1 VAAASAT
8 PASRKAPGH
17 HVSRY
22 RYSRWD
28 GSQLLPPF
36 DADDVLDAMSDDVL
50 AEGDIRRALQR
61 LMQRGM
67 RGTRGGDVPG
77 LRRMVDRLRERRQAE
92 LEQSH
97 LDGVLDGLT
106 ERLEKILA
114 QERAGID
121 RRLHDAGQAALDAP
135 PGEMQDRARMAEQV
149 LQRAAQQRLDRL
161 DALPPGLAGRLHGL
175 RDYEF
180 MDSGARDAF
189 NALTDELRQQ
199 LMQTYFQ
206 GLKEGVSGVTPE
218 DLDGVRQMVR
228 DLNALLEKHAS
239 GADTR
244 ADFDAFMAQ
253 HGRYFPP
260 GIRSVEELV
269 DHLHRQ
275 ASQMA
280 SLLAGMSPQMREELQ
295 QMMDDLLRDDRLRW
309 DMARLAGNLQAMRP
323 EVPFGDP
330 YPFSGDEPMGLVD
343 ALAAIDRQQQYDEME
358 EQLLGARDPDGLD
371 RLDADLLRDLGGDE
385 AADDLDQ
392 LREITRALEEAGYL
406 ERDGGRLELTPRA
419 ARKLGMRALTDIF
432 SRLRRESL
440 GGHPLPSAGGGG
452 EPADETKRWEHGD
465 AFAVDLNR
473 TLFNA
478 MARGGPGMPVQLAA
492 DDFEVRRHEE
502 TTVSSTVLL
511 LDMSRSMLLRGCS
524 TAAKRVAMALHTLI
538 HTRYPRDR
546 LFVVGFAYYARQ
558 IKPEA
563 IATLSPYEF
572 EYGTNLQHALM
583 IARQLL
589 GRRSGGNKEI
599 VVITDGEP
607 TAHIANGQVE
617 FAYPPTSRTMQ
628 STLREVG
635 RATREGIVINTF
647 MLERSRYLSDFVDL
661 MSRINRG
668 RAFYVEPEHLGEY
681 VLVDYV
687 NKKTKR
693 VA

>member
-1 VAAASAT
+1 MSL
-8 PASRKAPGH
+8 
-17 HVSRY
+17 Y

-28 GSQLLPPF
+28 GSQQLPPF
-36 DADDVLDAMSDDVL
+36 DADDVLDALSEDIL
-50 AEGDIRRALQR
+50 AEGDVRRALQR
-61 LMQRGM
+61 LMQRGL

-77 LRRMVDRLRERRQAE
+77 LRRIVDRLRERRQAE
-92 LEQSH
+92 LERTH
-97 LDGVLDGLT
+97 LDGVLDQLV
-106 ERLEKILA
+106 ERLDRIVE
-114 QERAGID
+114 QERAGIE
-121 RRLHDAGQAALDAP
+121 RRLRDAERAALDAA
-135 PGEMQDRARMAEQV
+135 PGEAQDRARMAEQV
-149 LQRAAQQRLDRL
+149 LSRAAQQRRDRL
-161 DALPPGLAGRLHGL
+161 DALPPDLAGRLHGL

-180 MDSGARDAF
+180 MDPPARDAF

-199 LMQTYFQ
+199 LLQTYFQ
-206 GLKEGVSGVTPE
+206 GLKEGVAGLSPD

-244 ADFDAFMAQ
+244 ADFDAFMAR
-253 HGRYFPP
+253 HGGYFPQ
-260 GIRSVEELV
+260 GIENVDQLI

-280 SLLAGMSPQMREELQ
+280 SLLASMSPEMRSELQ
-295 QMMDDLLRDDRLRW
+295 QLMDDLLRDDRLRW
-309 DMARLAGNLQAMRP
+309 DMARLAGNLQSLRP
-323 EVPFGDP
+323 QSPFGEP

-343 ALAAIDRQQQYDEME
+343 ALAAIDRQQQYDALE
-358 EQLLGARDPDGLD
+358 EELLGAREPDALD
-371 RLDADLLRDLGGDE
+371 RIDEALLRDLAGDD
-385 AADDLDQ
+385 ATDDLDQ
-392 LREITRALEEAGYL
+392 LRELTRALEEAGYL
-406 ERDGGRLELTPRA
+406 EREGGRLDLTPRA

-440 GGHPLPSAGGGG
+440 GGHPLPAAGSGG
-452 EPADETKRWEHGD
+452 ERTDETKRYEHGD
-465 AFAVDLNR
+465 PFAVDLNR

-478 MARGGPGMPVQLAA
+478 MARSGPGTPVRLSP
-492 DDFEVRRHEE
+492 DDFEVHRSEE
-502 TTVSSTVLL
+502 ATVSSTVLL

-538 HTRYPRDR
+538 HTKYPRDR
-546 LFVVGFAYYARQ
+546 LYVVGFAYYARQ

-572 EYGTNLQHALM
+572 EYGTNLQHALL

-589 GRRSGGNKEI
+589 GRRTGGNKEI

-607 TAHIANGQVE
+607 TAHISNGQVE
-617 FAYPPTSRTMQ
+617 FAYPPTVRTMQ

-647 MLERSRYLSDFVDL
+647 MLERSRYLSEFVDL

-687 NKKTKR
+687 SKKRKR

>member
-1 VAAASAT
+1 MSL
-8 PASRKAPGH
+8 
-17 HVSRY
+17 Y

-28 GSQLLPPF
+28 GSQQLPPF
-36 DADDVLDAMSDDVL
+36 DADDVLDALSEDIL
-50 AEGDIRRALQR
+50 AEGDVRRALQR
-61 LMQRGM
+61 LMQRGL

-77 LRRMVDRLRERRQAE
+77 LRRIVDRLRERRQAE
-92 LEQSH
+92 LERAH
-97 LDGVLDGLT
+97 LDGVLDDLA
-106 ERLEKILA
+106 ERLDRIVE
-114 QERAGID
+114 QERGGIE
-121 RRLHDAGQAALDAP
+121 RRLRDAERAALDAA
-135 PGEMQDRARMAEQV
+135 PGDDQERARMAEQV
-149 LQRAAQQRLDRL
+149 LGRAAQQRRDRL
-161 DALPPGLAGRLHGL
+161 DALSPNLAGRLHGL

-180 MDSGARDAF
+180 MDPGARDAF
-189 NALTDELRQQ
+189 NALTDELRRQ

-206 GLKEGVSGVTPE
+206 GLKEGVAGLSPE

-228 DLNALLEKHAS
+228 DLNALLEKHVS

-244 ADFDAFMAQ
+244 ADFEAFMAK
-253 HGRYFPP
+253 HGGYFPP
-260 GIRSVEELV
+260 GIGSVDQLI

-280 SLLAGMSPQMREELQ
+280 SLLASMSPEMRSELQ
-295 QMMDDLLRDDRLRW
+295 QLMDDLLRDDRLRW
-309 DMARLAGNLQAMRP
+309 DMARLADNLQSLRP
-323 EVPFGDP
+323 QSPFGEP

-343 ALAAIDRQQQYDEME
+343 ALAAIDRQQQYDALEDE
-358 EQLLGARDPDGLD
+358 LLGAREPEALD
-371 RLDADLLRDLGGDE
+371 RIDEALLRDLAGDD
-385 AADDLDQ
+385 ATDDLDQ
-392 LREITRALEEAGYL
+392 LRELTRALEEAGYL
-406 ERDGGRLELTPRA
+406 EREGGRLDLTPRA

-440 GGHPLPSAGGGG
+440 GGHPLPAAGAGG
-452 EPADETKRWEHGD
+452 ERTDETKRYEHGD
-465 AFAVDLNR
+465 TFAVDLNR

-478 MARGGPGMPVQLAA
+478 MARSGAGTPVQLSA
-492 DDFEVRRHEE
+492 DDFEVHRTEE
-502 TTVSSTVLL
+502 ATVSSTVLL

-538 HTRYPRDR
+538 HTKYPRDR
-546 LFVVGFAYYARQ
+546 LYVVGFAYYARQ

-572 EYGTNLQHALM
+572 EYGTNLQHALL

-589 GRRSGGNKEI
+589 GRRTGGNKEI

-617 FAYPPTSRTMQ
+617 FAYPPTVRTMQ

-647 MLERSRYLSDFVDL
+647 MLERSRYLSEFVDL
-661 MSRINRG
+661 MSRINHG

-687 NKKTKR
+687 SKKRKR

>member
-1 VAAASAT
+1 MSL
-8 PASRKAPGH
+8 
-17 HVSRY
+17 Y

-28 GSQLLPPF
+28 GSQQLPPF
-36 DADDVLDAMSDDVL
+36 DADDVLDALSEDIL
-50 AEGDIRRALQR
+50 AEGDVRRALQR
-61 LMQRGM
+61 LMQRGL

-77 LRRMVDRLRERRQAE
+77 LRRIVDRLRERRQAE
-92 LEQSH
+92 LERTH
-97 LDGVLDGLT
+97 LDGVLDQLVV
-106 ERLEKILA
+106 RLDRIVE
-114 QERAGID
+114 QERAGIE
-121 RRLHDAGQAALDAP
+121 RRLRDAERDALDAA
-135 PGEMQDRARMAEQV
+135 PGEAQDRARMAEQV
-149 LQRAAQQRLDRL
+149 LSRAAQQRRDRL
-161 DALPPGLAGRLHGL
+161 DALPPDLAGRLHGL

-180 MDSGARDAF
+180 MDPPARDAF

-199 LMQTYFQ
+199 LLQTYFQ
-206 GLKEGVSGVTPE
+206 GLKEGVAGLSPD

-244 ADFDAFMAQ
+244 ADFDAFMAR
-253 HGRYFPP
+253 HGGYFPQ
-260 GIRSVEELV
+260 GIENVDQLI

-280 SLLAGMSPQMREELQ
+280 SLLASMSPEMRSELQ
-295 QMMDDLLRDDRLRW
+295 QLMDDLLRDDRLRW
-309 DMARLAGNLQAMRP
+309 DMARLAGNLQSLRP
-323 EVPFGDP
+323 QSPFGEP

-343 ALAAIDRQQQYDEME
+343 ALAAIDRQQQYDALE
-358 EQLLGARDPDGLD
+358 EELLGAREPDALD
-371 RLDADLLRDLGGDE
+371 RIDEALLRDLAGDD
-385 AADDLDQ
+385 ATDDLDQ
-392 LREITRALEEAGYL
+392 LRELTRALEEAGYL
-406 ERDGGRLELTPRA
+406 EREGGRLDLTPRA

-440 GGHPLPSAGGGG
+440 GGHPLPAAGSGG
-452 EPADETKRWEHGD
+452 ERTDETKRYEHGD
-465 AFAVDLNR
+465 PFAVDLNR

-478 MARGGPGMPVQLAA
+478 MARSGPGTPVRLSP
-492 DDFEVRRHEE
+492 DDFEVHRSEE
-502 TTVSSTVLL
+502 ATVSSTVLL

-538 HTRYPRDR
+538 HTKYPRDR
-546 LFVVGFAYYARQ
+546 LYVVGFAYYARQ

-572 EYGTNLQHALM
+572 EYGTNLQHALL

-589 GRRSGGNKEI
+589 GRRTGGNKEI

-607 TAHIANGQVE
+607 TAHISNGQVE
-617 FAYPPTSRTMQ
+617 FAYPPTVRTMQ

-647 MLERSRYLSDFVDL
+647 MLERSRYLSEFVDL

-687 NKKTKR
+687 SKKRKR

>member
-1 VAAASAT
+1 
-8 PASRKAPGH
+8 
-17 HVSRY
+17 VSLY
-22 RYSRWD
+22 RYARWD
-28 GSQLLPPF
+28 GSQSLPPF
-36 DADDVLDAMSDDVL
+36 DADDVLEALSDDIL

-77 LRRMVDRLRERRQAE
+77 LRRIVEQLRARRAE
-92 LEQSH
+92 ELSRAN
-97 LDGVLDGLT
+97 LDGMLDELAT
-106 ERLEKILA
+106 RLDRIIE
-114 QERAGID
+114 QERAGIE
-121 RRLHDAGQAALDAP
+121 RRVAEAEQRALDAA
-135 PGEMQDRARMAEQV
+135 PGEAQDQARMAEQV
-149 LQRAAQQRLDRL
+149 LGRAAAQRRQRLDG
-161 DALPPGLAGRLHGL
+161 LPPDLAGRLAAL

-180 MDSGARDAF
+180 MDADARDAF
-189 NALTDELRQQ
+189 NALTDQLRQR
-199 LMQTYFQ
+199 LLQTYFQ
-206 GLKEGVSGVTPE
+206 GLKEGVSGVSPE
-218 DLDGVRQMVR
+218 DLDAVRAMVR
-228 DLNALLEKHAS
+228 DLNKLLEKHAQ
-239 GADTR
+239 GNDTR
-244 ADFDAFMAQ
+244 AEFIGFMAR
-253 HGRYFPP
+253 HGRLFPP
-260 GIRSVEELV
+260 GIETIDQLI

-280 SLLAGMSPQMREELQ
+280 SLLASLGPEMRAELQ
-295 QMMDDLLRDDRLRW
+295 QMMDELLRDDRLRW
-309 DMARLAGNLQAMRP
+309 DMARLAGTLQALRP
-323 EVPFGDP
+323 DRPFGEP
-330 YPFSGDEPMGLVD
+330 YPFSGDEPLGLPE
-343 ALAAIDRQQQYDEME
+343 ALAAIDRQQRFDAME
-358 EQLLGARDPDGLD
+358 EELLAARDPDALEQID
-371 RLDADLLRDLGGDE
+371 PQALQSLGGDE
-385 AADDLDQ
+385 ATNDLEQ
-392 LREITRALEEAGYL
+392 LRELTRALEEAGYL
-406 ERDGGRLELTPRA
+406 ERDDGQLALTPRA

-440 GGHPLPSAGGGG
+440 GGHPLPSAGSGG
-452 EPADETKRWEHGD
+452 EQTDETKPFEHGD
-465 AFAVDLNR
+465 PFSVDLNR

-478 MARGGPGMPVQLAA
+478 MARNGPGTPVRITA
-492 DDFEVRRHEE
+492 DDFEVHRSEE

-538 HTRYPRDR
+538 HTKYPRDR
-546 LFVVGFAYYARQ
+546 LYVVGFAYYARQ

-572 EYGTNLQHALM
+572 EYGTNLQHALI

-617 FAYPPTSRTMQ
+617 FAYPPTMRTMQ

-635 RATREGIVINTF
+635 RATRDGIVINTF
-647 MLERSRYLSDFVDL
+647 MLERSRYLSEFVDL

-668 RAFYVEPEHLGEY
+668 RAFYVEPERLGEY

-687 NKKTKR
+687 SKKRKR

>member
-1 VAAASAT
+1 MSL
-8 PASRKAPGH
+8 
-17 HVSRY
+17 Y
-22 RYSRWD
+22 RYSHWD
-28 GSQLLPPF
+28 GSQSLPPF
-36 DADDVLDAMSDDVL
+36 DADDVLDALSEDIL

-77 LRRMVDRLRERRQAE
+77 LRRIVEQLRARRAE
-92 LEQSH
+92 ELSRAH
-97 LDGVLDGLT
+97 LDGMLDDVAA
-106 ERLEKILA
+106 RLEEIIQ
-114 QERAGID
+114 QERAGIEE
-121 RRLHDAGQAALDAP
+121 RVHQAEQRALDAA
-135 PGEMQDRARMAEQV
+135 PGPDQDQARMAEQV
-149 LQRAAQQRLDRL
+149 LRRTAGQRRDRL
-161 DALPPGLAGRLHGL
+161 DALPPDLAGQLAAL
-175 RDYEF
+175 RNYDF
-180 MDSGARDAF
+180 MDADARDAF

-199 LMQTYFQ
+199 LLQTYFQ
-206 GLKEGVSGVTPE
+206 GLKEGVAGISPE
-218 DLDGVRQMVR
+218 QLDGVRAMVR
-228 DLNALLEKHAS
+228 DLNKLLEKHAAGS
-239 GADTR
+239 DTPADL
-244 ADFDAFMAQ
+244 AAFMAR
-253 HGRYFPP
+253 HGQFFPP
-260 GIRSVEELV
+260 GIETVDQLI

-280 SLLAGMSPQMREELQ
+280 SLMASLSPEMRAELQ
-295 QMMDDLLRDDRLRW
+295 QMMDELLRDDRLRW
-309 DMARLAGNLQAMRP
+309 DMARLAGALQALRP
-323 EVPFGDP
+323 DQPFGEP
-330 YPFSGDEPMGLVD
+330 YPFSGDEPLGLPE
-343 ALAAIDRQQQYDEME
+343 ALEAIGRQQQFDAME
-358 EQLLGARDPDGLD
+358 EELLAARDPDALD
-371 RLDADLLRDLGGDE
+371 QIDLDALQALGGDE
-385 AADDLDQ
+385 ATGDLDQ
-392 LREITRALEEAGYL
+392 LRALTRALEEAGYL
-406 ERDGGRLELTPRA
+406 ERDDDRLELTPRA

-440 GGHPLPSAGGGG
+440 GGHPLPSAGSGG
-452 EPADETKRWEHGD
+452 EQTDETKAFEHGD
-465 AFAVDLNR
+465 PFSVDLNR

-478 MARGGPGMPVQLAA
+478 MARNGPGTPVRIAP
-492 DDFEVRRHEE
+492 DDFEVHRSEE

-538 HTRYPRDR
+538 HTKYPRDR
-546 LFVVGFAYYARQ
+546 LYVVGFAYYARQ

-572 EYGTNLQHALM
+572 EYGTNLQHALI

-617 FAYPPTSRTMQ
+617 FAYPPTMRTMQ

-647 MLERSRYLSDFVDL
+647 MLERSRYLSEFVDL

-687 NKKTKR
+687 SKKRKR

>member
-1 VAAASAT
+1 MSL
-8 PASRKAPGH
+8 
-17 HVSRY
+17 Y

-28 GSQLLPPF
+28 GSQQLPPF
-36 DADDVLDAMSDDVL
+36 DADDVLDALSEDIL
-50 AEGDIRRALQR
+50 AEGDVRRALQR
-61 LMQRGM
+61 LMQRGL

-77 LRRMVDRLRERRQAE
+77 LRRIVDRLRERRQAE
-92 LEQSH
+92 LERTH
-97 LDGVLDGLT
+97 LDGVLDQLA
-106 ERLEKILA
+106 ERLSRIVE
-114 QERAGID
+114 QERAGIE
-121 RRLHDAGQAALDAP
+121 RRVRDAERAALDAA
-135 PGEMQDRARMAEQV
+135 PGEDQDRARMAEQV
-149 LQRAAQQRLDRL
+149 LSRAAQQRRDRL
-161 DALPPGLAGRLHGL
+161 DALPPDLAGRLHGL

-180 MDSGARDAF
+180 MDPAARDAF

-199 LMQTYFQ
+199 LLQTYFQ
-206 GLKEGVSGVTPE
+206 GLKEGVAGLSPD

-228 DLNALLEKHAS
+228 DLNALLEKHTS

-244 ADFDAFMAQ
+244 ADFDAFMSK
-253 HGRYFPP
+253 HGGYFPP
-260 GIRSVEELV
+260 GIENVDQLI

-280 SLLAGMSPQMREELQ
+280 SLLASMSPEMRSELQ
-295 QMMDDLLRDDRLRW
+295 QLMDDLLRDDRLRW
-309 DMARLAGNLQAMRP
+309 DMARLAGNLQSLRP
-323 EVPFGDP
+323 QAQFGEP

-343 ALAAIDRQQQYDEME
+343 ALAAIDRQQQYDALE
-358 EQLLGARDPDGLD
+358 EELLGAREPDALERID
-371 RLDADLLRDLGGDE
+371 ETLLRDLAGDD
-385 AADDLDQ
+385 ATDDLDQ
-392 LREITRALEEAGYL
+392 LRDLTRALEEAGYL
-406 ERDGGRLELTPRA
+406 EREGGRLDLTPRA

-440 GGHPLPSAGGGG
+440 GGHPLPAAGAGG
-452 EPADETKRWEHGD
+452 ERTDETKRYEHGD
-465 AFAVDLNR
+465 PFAIDLNR

-478 MARGGPGMPVQLAA
+478 MARNGPGTPVHLEP
-492 DDFEVRRHEE
+492 DDFEVHRTEE
-502 TTVSSTVLL
+502 GTVSSTVLL

-538 HTRYPRDR
+538 HTKYPRDR
-546 LFVVGFAYYARQ
+546 LYVVGFAYYARQ

-572 EYGTNLQHALM
+572 EYGTNLQHALL

-589 GRRSGGNKEI
+589 GRRTGGNKEI

-607 TAHIANGQVE
+607 TAHISNGQVE
-617 FAYPPTSRTMQ
+617 FAYPPTVRTMQ

-647 MLERSRYLSDFVDL
+647 MLERSRYLSEFVDL

-687 NKKTKR
+687 SKKRKR

>member
-1 VAAASAT
+1 MSL
-8 PASRKAPGH
+8 
-17 HVSRY
+17 Y

-28 GSQLLPPF
+28 GSQQLPPF
-36 DADDVLDAMSDDVL
+36 DADDVLDALSEDIL
-50 AEGDIRRALQR
+50 AEGDVRRALQR
-61 LMQRGM
+61 LMQRGL

-77 LRRMVDRLRERRQAE
+77 LRRIVDRLRERRQAE
-92 LEQSH
+92 LERTH
-97 LDGVLDGLT
+97 LDGVLDQLV
-106 ERLEKILA
+106 ERLDRIVE
-114 QERAGID
+114 QERGGIE
-121 RRLHDAGQAALDAP
+121 RRLRDAKRDALDAA
-135 PGEMQDRARMAEQV
+135 PGEDQDRARMAEQV
-149 LQRAAQQRLDRL
+149 LGRAAQQRRDRL
-161 DALPPGLAGRLHGL
+161 DALPPDLAGRLHGL

-180 MDSGARDAF
+180 MDPAARDAF

-199 LMQTYFQ
+199 LLQTYFQ
-206 GLKEGVSGVTPE
+206 GLKEGVAGLSPD

-244 ADFDAFMAQ
+244 ADFDAFMAR
-253 HGRYFPP
+253 HGGYFPQ
-260 GIRSVEELV
+260 GIENVDQLI

-280 SLLAGMSPQMREELQ
+280 SLLASMSPEMRSELQ
-295 QMMDDLLRDDRLRW
+295 QLMDDLLRDDRLRW
-309 DMARLAGNLQAMRP
+309 DMARLAGNLQSLRP
-323 EVPFGDP
+323 QSAFGEP

-343 ALAAIDRQQQYDEME
+343 ALAAIDRQQQYDALE
-358 EQLLGARDPDGLD
+358 EELLGAREPDALD
-371 RLDADLLRDLGGDE
+371 RIDEALLRDLAGDD
-385 AADDLDQ
+385 ATDDLDQ
-392 LREITRALEEAGYL
+392 LRELTRALEEAGYL
-406 ERDGGRLELTPRA
+406 EREGGRLDLTPRA

-440 GGHPLPSAGGGG
+440 GGHPLPAAGSGG
-452 EPADETKRWEHGD
+452 ERTDETKRYEHGD
-465 AFAVDLNR
+465 PFAVDLNR

-478 MARGGPGMPVQLAA
+478 MARGGPGTPVRLSP
-492 DDFEVRRHEE
+492 DDFEVHRTEE
-502 TTVSSTVLL
+502 ATVSSTVLL

-538 HTRYPRDR
+538 HTKYPRDR
-546 LFVVGFAYYARQ
+546 LYVVGFAYYARQ

-572 EYGTNLQHALM
+572 EYGTNLQHALL

-589 GRRSGGNKEI
+589 GRRTGGNKEI

-607 TAHIANGQVE
+607 TAHISNGQVE
-617 FAYPPTSRTMQ
+617 FAYPPTVRTMQ

-647 MLERSRYLSDFVDL
+647 MLERSRYLSEFVDL

-687 NKKTKR
+687 SKKRKR

>member
-1 VAAASAT
+1 VTS
-8 PASRKAPGH
+8 
-17 HVSRY
+17 Y

-28 GSQLLPPF
+28 GSQQLPAF
-36 DADDVLDAMSDDVL
+36 DADDVLDALSNDIL
-50 AEGDIRRALQR
+50 AEGDVRRALQR

-77 LRRMVDRLRERRQAE
+77 LRRLVERLRARRQEE
-92 LEQSH
+92 LERAH
-97 LDGVLDGLT
+97 LDGVMGELG
-106 ERLEKILA
+106 ERLEGIIGR
-114 QERAGID
+114 ERAGMEE
-121 RRLHDAGQAALDAP
+121 RLAAAEQASLDAP
-135 PGEMQDRARMAEQV
+135 TGEEHEQARLAEQV
-149 LQRAAQQRLDRL
+149 LRRAAQQRRDRL
-161 DALPPGLAGRLHGL
+161 DSLPPDVAGRLHGL

-180 MDSGARDAF
+180 MDPEARDAF

-199 LMQTYFQ
+199 LLQTYFQ
-206 GLKEGVSGVTPE
+206 GLKEGVAGISPD

-228 DLNALLEKHAS
+228 DLNSLLEKHAS

-253 HGRYFPP
+253 HGGYFPP
-260 GIRSVEELV
+260 GISSVDELI

-280 SLLAGMSPQMREELQ
+280 SLLSSMSPEMREELQ

-309 DMARLAGNLQAMRP
+309 DMARLAGTLQALRP
-323 EVPFGDP
+323 DAPFGEP

-343 ALAAIDRQQQYDEME
+343 ALAAIDRQQQYDAME
-358 EQLLGARDPDGLD
+358 SELLAARDPDALE

-385 AADDLDQ
+385 ATDDLERLQ
-392 LREITRALEEAGYL
+392 ELTRALEEAGYL
-406 ERDGGRLELTPRA
+406 ERDGGRLDLTPRA

-440 GGHPLPSAGGGG
+440 GGHPLPAAGRGG
-452 EPADETKRWEHGD
+452 EPTDETKRYEHGD
-465 AFAVDLNR
+465 TFAVDLNR

-478 MARGGPGMPVQLAA
+478 MARSGPGTPLRLDP
-492 DDFEVRRHEE
+492 DDFEVWRTEE

-546 LFVVGFAYYARQ
+546 LYVVGFAYYARQ

-617 FAYPPTSRTMQ
+617 FAYPPTIRTMQ

-647 MLERSRYLSDFVDL
+647 MLERSRYLSEFVDL

-687 NKKTKR
+687 SRKTRR

>member
-1 VAAASAT
+1 MGT
-8 PASRKAPGH
+8 F
-17 HVSRY
+17 

-28 GSQLLPPF
+28 GSQQLPPF
-36 DADDVLDAMSDDVL
+36 DADDVLEALSDDLL
-50 AEGDIRRALQR
+50 AEGDVRRALQR

-67 RGTRGGDVPG
+67 RGTRGGDVQG
-77 LRRMVDRLRERRQAE
+77 LRRIVDRLRERRQVE
-92 LEQSH
+92 LERAH
-97 LDGVLDGLT
+97 LDGVLDGLA
-106 ERLEKILA
+106 ERLAEIID
-114 QERAGID
+114 QERGGIE
-121 RRLHDAGQAALDAP
+121 RRLQEAERTALDAP
-135 PGEMQDRARMAEQV
+135 PGEGQDRARMAEQV
-149 LQRAAQQRLDRL
+149 LRRAAQQRRDRL
-161 DALPPGLAGRLHGL
+161 DALPPDLAGRLGGL

-180 MDSGARDAF
+180 MDPGARDAF

-199 LMQTYFQ
+199 LLQTYFQ
-206 GLKEGVSGVTPE
+206 GLKEGVAGLTPD
-218 DLDGVRQMVR
+218 DLDGVREMVR

-244 ADFDAFMAQ
+244 ADFEQFMAR
-253 HGRYFPP
+253 HGQYFPP
-260 GIRSVEELV
+260 GIGSVDELI

-280 SLLAGMSPQMREELQ
+280 SLLAGMSPQMRDELQ
-295 QMMDDLLRDDRLRW
+295 RMMDDLLRDDRLRW
-309 DMARLAGNLQAMRP
+309 DMARLAGTLQALRP
-323 EVPFGDP
+323 DLPFGEP
-330 YPFSGDEPMGLVD
+330 YPFSGDEPMGLVE
-343 ALAAIDRQQQYDEME
+343 ALAAIDRQQQYDALGE
-358 EQLLGARDPDGLD
+358 ELSGVRDPAALERLD
-371 RLDADLLRDLGGDE
+371 RELLRDLGGDD
-385 AADDLDQ
+385 AADELDR
-392 LREITRALEEAGYL
+392 LREISRALEDAGYL
-406 ERDGGRLELTPRA
+406 ESDGGRLELTPRA

-440 GGHPLPSAGGGG
+440 GGHPLPVAGGGG
-452 EPADETKRWEHGD
+452 EPTDETKAYEHGD
-465 AFAVDLNR
+465 PFVLDLNR

-478 MARGGPGMPVQLAA
+478 MARGGAGTPVALAPE
-492 DDFEVRRHEE
+492 DFEVRRSEE

-538 HTRYPRDR
+538 HTKYPRDR
-546 LFVVGFAYYARQ
+546 LYVVGFAYYARQ

-572 EYGTNLQHALM
+572 EYGTNLQHALQ

-589 GRRSGGNKEI
+589 GRRAGGNKEI

-617 FAYPPTSRTMQ
+617 FAYPPTIRTMQ

-687 NKKTKR
+687 SKKTKR

>member
-1 VAAASAT
+1 MST
-8 PASRKAPGH
+8 I
-17 HVSRY
+17 

-28 GSQLLPPF
+28 GSQQLPPF
-36 DADDVLDAMSDDVL
+36 DADDVLEALSDDLL
-50 AEGDIRRALQR
+50 AEGDVRRALQR

-67 RGTRGGDVPG
+67 RGTRGGDVQG
-77 LRRMVDRLRERRQAE
+77 LRRIADRLREARQAE
-92 LEQSH
+92 LERAH
-97 LDGVLDGLT
+97 LDGVLDGLA
-106 ERLEKILA
+106 ERLSAIVD
-114 QERAGID
+114 QERAGIE
-121 RRLHDAGQAALDAP
+121 RRLRDAERAALDAA
-135 PGEMQDRARMAEQV
+135 PGPQQDQARMAEQV
-149 LQRAAQQRLDRL
+149 LRRAAQQRRDRL
-161 DALPPGLAGRLHGL
+161 DALPPDLAGRLHGL

-180 MDSGARDAF
+180 MDPAARDAF

-199 LMQTYFQ
+199 LLQTYFQ
-206 GLKEGVSGVTPE
+206 GLKEGVAGLTPD
-218 DLDGVRQMVR
+218 DLDGVREMVR

-244 ADFDAFMAQ
+244 ADFESFMAR

-260 GIRSVEELV
+260 GIGNVDELI

-280 SLLAGMSPQMREELQ
+280 SLLAGMSPQMRDELGRL
-295 QMMDDLLRDDRLRW
+295 MDDLLRDDRLRW
-309 DMARLAGNLQAMRP
+309 DMARLAGNLQALRP
-323 EVPFGDP
+323 ELPFGEP

-343 ALAAIDRQQQYDEME
+343 ALAAIDRQQQYDELA
-358 EQLLGARDPDGLD
+358 EQLLGVRDPASLERLD
-371 RLDADLLRDLGGDE
+371 RELLRDLGGDE
-385 AADDLDQ
+385 AADELDR
-392 LREITRALEEAGYL
+392 LREISRALEEAGYL
-406 ERDGGRLELTPRA
+406 ESDGGRLELTPRA

-440 GGHPLPSAGGGG
+440 GGHPLPTAGGGG
-452 EPADETKRWEHGD
+452 EPTDETKAYEHGD
-465 AFAVDLNR
+465 PFALDLNR

-478 MARGGPGMPVQLAA
+478 MARGGPGTPVRLAPG
-492 DDFEVRRHEE
+492 DFEIRRSEE

-538 HTRYPRDR
+538 HTKYPRDR
-546 LFVVGFAYYARQ
+546 LYVVGFAYYARQ

-589 GRRSGGNKEI
+589 GRRAGGNKEI

-617 FAYPPTSRTMQ
+617 FAYPPTIRTMQ

-668 RAFYVEPEHLGEY
+668 RAFYVEPERLGEY

-687 NKKTKR
+687 SKKTKR

>member
-1 VAAASAT
+1 VT
-8 PASRKAPGH
+8 LI
-17 HVSRY
+17 

-28 GSQLLPPF
+28 GTQTLPPF
-36 DADDVLDAMSDDVL
+36 DADDVLEALSDDIL

-77 LRRMVDRLRERRQAE
+77 LRRILEQLRERRAAE
-92 LEQSH
+92 LSRAH
-97 LDGVLDGLT
+97 LDGVLDEVG
-106 ERLEKILA
+106 ERLARIIE
-114 QERAGID
+114 QERAGIE
-121 RRLHDAGQAALDAP
+121 RRVHDAEQQALDAP
-135 PGEMQDRARMAEQV
+135 PGEAQDQARMAEQV
-149 LQRAAQQRLDRL
+149 LHRAAQQRRDRL
-161 DALPPGLAGRLHGL
+161 DALPPDLAGRLGAL

-180 MDSGARDAF
+180 MDPDARDAF
-189 NALTDELRQQ
+189 NELTDELRKQ
-199 LMQTYFQ
+199 LLQTYFS
-206 GLKEGVSGVTPE
+206 GLKEGVAGITPE
-218 DLDGVRQMVR
+218 DLDGVRAMVK

-239 GADTR
+239 GSDTR
-244 ADFDAFMAQ
+244 AEFDAFMAR
-253 HGRYFPP
+253 HGNYFPP
-260 GIRSVEELV
+260 GISNVEELI

-275 ASQMA
+275 ASQVASLMA
-280 SLLAGMSPQMREELQ
+280 SMSPEMRAELR

-309 DMARLAGNLQAMRP
+309 DMARLAGNLQTLRP
-323 EVPFGDP
+323 GQPFGEP
-330 YPFSGDEPMGLVD
+330 YPFSGDEPLGLPD
-343 ALAAIDRQQQYDEME
+343 ALAAIDRQQSFDAME
-358 EQLLGARDPDGLD
+358 EELLGARDPDALERID
-371 RLDADLLRDLGGDE
+371 EAALRDLAGDE
-385 AADDLDQ
+385 ATDDLEQ
-392 LREITRALEEAGYL
+392 LRALTRALEEAGYL

-440 GGHPLPSAGGGG
+440 GGHPLASSGSGG
-452 EPADETKRWEHGD
+452 ELTDETKAYEHGD
-465 AFAVDLNR
+465 QFSVDLNR
-473 TLFNA
+473 TLFNS
-478 MARGGPGMPVQLAA
+478 MARNGPGTPMRIAP
-492 DDFEVRRHEE
+492 DDFEVHRSEE
-502 TTVSSTVLL
+502 TTLSSTVLL

-538 HTRYPRDR
+538 HTKYPRDR
-546 LFVVGFAYYARQ
+546 LYVVGFAYYARQ

-572 EYGTNLQHALM
+572 EYGTNLQHALI

-617 FAYPPTSRTMQ
+617 FAYPPTMRTMQ

-635 RATREGIVINTF
+635 RATRDGIVINTF
-647 MLERSRYLSDFVDL
+647 MLERSRYLSEFVDL

-687 NKKTKR
+687 SKKRKR